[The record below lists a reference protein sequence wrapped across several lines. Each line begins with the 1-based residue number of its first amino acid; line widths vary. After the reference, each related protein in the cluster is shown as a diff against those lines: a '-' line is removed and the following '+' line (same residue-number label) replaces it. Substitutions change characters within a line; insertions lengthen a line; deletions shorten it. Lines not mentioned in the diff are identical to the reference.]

1 MSKMRDMKKEQTEV
15 IIANPIYDAVFK
27 SLMTTGKGTNRNI
40 AGYFVGVILGEEITE
55 IDLLPQEYTYP
66 ATTRKE
72 QNGQVEIEKMK
83 LIRLDF
89 VATIRTQSGE
99 YKKVLIEIQKSQKP
113 IDLLRFRT
121 YLGEQYKQTDTITIK
136 EDRIEQTLPIV
147 IIYMLGFTLPG
158 INTIALK
165 AGRSYIN
172 LIGDVK
178 IKTKSPFIESLTHD
192 GYFIQVPRI
201 KREVYAEWDKC
212 SELKQM
218 LSLFEQDNF
227 VEANFTKK
235 YTYPITNKNIKT
247 MVETLAYISADP
259 KVRREMQE
267 EYWAAQNEIIW
278 ENQVAAKDKTIAVKD
293 KEIAVKDKTIAVM
306 AKEKTAMAKE
316 KTAMAKEKTAMA
328 KANAAMAKANAA
340 KEKENEKLRR
350 LLQEAGIIIPF
361 A

>member
-1 MSKMRDMKKEQTEV
+1 MKKEQTDI
-15 IIANPIYDAVFK
+15 IIANPIYDVVFK
-27 SLMTTGKGTNRNI
+27 HLMMTDKSTNKDI

-55 IDLLPQEYTYP
+55 IDLLPHEYVYP
-66 ATTRKE
+66 ATTKKIK
-72 QNGQVEIEKMK
+72 NGKIKTEKTK

-113 IDLLRFRT
+113 TDLLRFRT
-121 YLGEQYKQTDTITIK
+121 YLGEQYKKTDTITVK
-136 EDRIEQTLPIV
+136 EERIEQTLPIV

-158 INTIALK
+158 ITPIAVK
-165 AGRSYIN
+165 ASRSYID
-172 LIGDVK
+172 LIDNGE
-178 IKTKSPFIESLTHD
+178 IKNKSPFIESLTHD

-201 KREVYAEWDKC
+201 KKDIYTEWDKC

-227 VEANFTKK
+227 VEKNFTKR
-235 YTYPITNKNIKT
+235 YTYPITNKKIKI
-247 MVETLAYISADP
+247 MVETLAYISVDP

-278 ENQVAAKDKTIAVKD
+278 GNQVATLT
-293 KEIAVKDKTIAVM
+293 KEIVVM
-306 AKEKTAMAKE
+306 AKEISAKD
-316 KTAMAKEKTAMA
+316 
-328 KANAAMAKANAA
+328 
-340 KEKENEKLRR
+340 KENAKLRR
-350 LLQEAGIIIPF
+350 LLEKAGIDIPF